1 MKAIIVEV
9 KGKYAAVLTDG
20 GVVSKIKNRN
30 YEIGQEI
37 VIKNNSNKLI
47 RMSVAAAAA
56 IMIFATPAWAYLA
69 PYSYVSIDV
78 NPSFEFLINR
88 FDRVLTV
95 KGFNDDGRELSKDI
109 NIDGLKNK
117 EIQSAVKSVLNEL
130 KSKGYIIEGE
140 EDSVIIATSSKSE
153 AKKDTLSEKIRTV
166 VNEKAAPEQT
176 EDTEVETIQTKE
188 SKKSENTGKLEVR
201 EESATQQKEAIE
213 EPEEL
218 TDDNNLKNLEKQEK
232 QEKQDNSEEQKKP
245 ERWEKPEEQKKPER
259 WEKPEKQKKPERWEK
274 PEEQKKPERW
284 EKPEEQKK
292 PEKREKTEKANKSDR
307 KKNDIEVI
315 EVTKREVDEAKK
327 KGVTPGKL
335 NLIEK
340 LQESANLAGHKI
352 KTDEWLDKSVQEIN
366 EKVKEYKEE
375 LKQKEIENKSNNK
388 KDTSDKW
395 NKNDNNNKKNKLDKW
410 DKNENNN
417 NSRNSNDWRVK

>member
-37 VIKNNSNKLI
+37 VIKNNSNRLI

-245 ERWEKPEEQKKPER
+245 ERWEKPEK
-259 WEKPEKQKKPERWEK
+259 
-274 PEEQKKPERW
+274 
-284 EKPEEQKK
+284 QKK

>member
-9 KGKYAAVLTDG
+9 KGKYAAVLTDDG
-20 GVVSKIKNRN
+20 IVSKIKNRN

-37 VIKNNSNKLI
+37 VIKNNSNRLI

-259 WEKPEKQKKPERWEK
+259 WEKPE
-274 PEEQKKPERW
+274 
-284 EKPEEQKK
+284 EQKK
-292 PEKREKTEKANKSDR
+292 PEKREKTEKTNKSDR

>member
-9 KGKYAAVLTDG
+9 KGKYAAVLTDDG
-20 GVVSKIKNRN
+20 IVSKIKNRN

-37 VIKNNSNKLI
+37 VIKNNSNRLI

-232 QEKQDNSEEQKKP
+232 QEKQDNSEEQK
-245 ERWEKPEEQKKPER
+245 
-259 WEKPEKQKKPERWEK
+259 
-274 PEEQKKPERW
+274 
-284 EKPEEQKK
+284 
-292 PEKREKTEKANKSDR
+292 
-307 KKNDIEVI
+307 
-315 EVTKREVDEAKK
+315 
-327 KGVTPGKL
+327 
-335 NLIEK
+335 
-340 LQESANLAGHKI
+340 
-352 KTDEWLDKSVQEIN
+352 
-366 EKVKEYKEE
+366 
-375 LKQKEIENKSNNK
+375 
-388 KDTSDKW
+388 
-395 NKNDNNNKKNKLDKW
+395 
-410 DKNENNN
+410 
-417 NSRNSNDWRVK
+417 

>member
-37 VIKNNSNKLI
+37 VIKNNSNRLI

-95 KGFNDDGRELSKDI
+95 RGFNDDGRELSKNID
-109 NIDGLKNK
+109 IDGLKNK

-218 TDDNNLKNLEKQEK
+218 TDDNNLKNPEKQEK
-232 QEKQDNSEEQKKP
+232 QEKQDNS
-245 ERWEKPEEQKKPER
+245 
-259 WEKPEKQKKPERWEK
+259 
-274 PEEQKKPERW
+274 EEQKKPERW

-395 NKNDNNNKKNKLDKW
+395 DKNEKNNKKNELDKW

-417 NSRNSNDWRVK
+417 NSRNSDDWRVK

>member
-9 KGKYAAVLTDG
+9 KGKYAAVLTDDG
-20 GVVSKIKNRN
+20 IVSKIKNRN

-37 VIKNNSNKLI
+37 VIKNNSNRLI

-213 EPEEL
+213 EPEEP
-218 TDDNNLKNLEKQEK
+218 TDDNNLKNSEKQERQEK

-245 ERWEKPEEQKKPER
+245 ERWEKPEEQKKPEG
-259 WEKPEKQKKPERWEK
+259 WEKPEKQEKPER
-274 PEEQKKPERW
+274 R

>member
-9 KGKYAAVLTDG
+9 KGKYAAVLTDDG
-20 GVVSKIKNRN
+20 IVSKIKNRN

-37 VIKNNSNKLI
+37 VIKNNSNRLI

-140 EDSVIIATSSKSE
+140 GDSVIIATSSKSE

-245 ERWEKPEEQKKPER
+245 ERWEKPEEQKKPE
-259 WEKPEKQKKPERWEK
+259 
-274 PEEQKKPERW
+274 
-284 EKPEEQKK
+284 
-292 PEKREKTEKANKSDR
+292 KREKTEKANKSDR

-366 EKVKEYKEE
+366 AKVKEYKEE
-375 LKQKEIENKSNNK
+375 LKQKEIENKNNNK

-395 NKNDNNNKKNKLDKW
+395 NRNENSNKKNELDKW

-417 NSRNSNDWRVK
+417 NSRNSNDWKVKWKH

>member
-140 EDSVIIATSSKSE
+140 GDSVIIATSSKSE
-153 AKKDTLSEKIRTV
+153 VKKDTLSEKIRTV

-245 ERWEKPEEQKKPER
+245 ERWEKPEEQKN
-259 WEKPEKQKKPERWEK
+259 
-274 PEEQKKPERW
+274 
-284 EKPEEQKK
+284 

>member
-9 KGKYAAVLTDG
+9 KGKYAAVLTDDG
-20 GVVSKIKNRN
+20 IVSKIKNRN

-37 VIKNNSNKLI
+37 VIKNNSNRLI

-245 ERWEKPEEQKKPER
+245 ERWEKPEEQKKPE
-259 WEKPEKQKKPERWEK
+259 
-274 PEEQKKPERW
+274 
-284 EKPEEQKK
+284 
-292 PEKREKTEKANKSDR
+292 KREKTEKANKSDR

-395 NKNDNNNKKNKLDKW
+395 NKNDNTNKKNKLDKW

-417 NSRNSNDWRVK
+417 NSRNSDDWRVK

>member
-9 KGKYAAVLTDG
+9 KGKYAAVLTDDG
-20 GVVSKIKNRN
+20 IVSKIKNRN

-37 VIKNNSNKLI
+37 VIKNNSNRLI

-245 ERWEKPEEQKKPER
+245 ERWEKPEEQKKPE
-259 WEKPEKQKKPERWEK
+259 
-274 PEEQKKPERW
+274 
-284 EKPEEQKK
+284 
-292 PEKREKTEKANKSDR
+292 KREKTEKANKSDR

>member
-9 KGKYAAVLTDG
+9 KGKYAAVLTDDG
-20 GVVSKIKNRN
+20 IVSKIKNRN

-37 VIKNNSNKLI
+37 VIKNNSNRLI

-259 WEKPEKQKKPERWEK
+259 WEKPE
-274 PEEQKKPERW
+274 
-284 EKPEEQKK
+284 EQKK

-315 EVTKREVDEAKK
+315 EVTKREVEEAKK

>member
-9 KGKYAAVLTDG
+9 KGKYAAVLTDDG
-20 GVVSKIKNRN
+20 IVSKIKNRN

-37 VIKNNSNKLI
+37 VIKNNSNRLI

-201 EESATQQKEAIE
+201 EESATQQKEEIE
-213 EPEEL
+213 EPEEP
-218 TDDNNLKNLEKQEK
+218 TDDNNLKNSEKQERQEK
-232 QEKQDNSEEQKKP
+232 QEKQDNS
-245 ERWEKPEEQKKPER
+245 
-259 WEKPEKQKKPERWEK
+259 
-274 PEEQKKPERW
+274 EEQKKPERW

-340 LQESANLAGHKI
+340 LQESAKLAGHKI

-366 EKVKEYKEE
+366 AKVKEYKEE
-375 LKQKEIENKSNNK
+375 LKQKEIENKNNNK

-395 NKNDNNNKKNKLDKW
+395 NKNDNKNKKNELDKW

>member
-37 VIKNNSNKLI
+37 VIKNNSNRLI

-140 EDSVIIATSSKSE
+140 GDSVIIATSSKSE

-232 QEKQDNSEEQKKP
+232 QEKQDNSEE
-245 ERWEKPEEQKKPER
+245 
-259 WEKPEKQKKPERWEK
+259 QKKPERWEK

>member
-9 KGKYAAVLTDG
+9 KGKYAAVLTDDG
-20 GVVSKIKNRN
+20 IVSKIKNRN

-245 ERWEKPEEQKKPER
+245 ERWEKPEEQKKPE
-259 WEKPEKQKKPERWEK
+259 
-274 PEEQKKPERW
+274 
-284 EKPEEQKK
+284 
-292 PEKREKTEKANKSDR
+292 KREKTEKTNKSDR

-395 NKNDNNNKKNKLDKW
+395 NKNDNNNKKNKLDK
-410 DKNENNN
+410 
-417 NSRNSNDWRVK
+417 

>member
-9 KGKYAAVLTDG
+9 KGKYAAVLTDDG
-20 GVVSKIKNRN
+20 IVSKIKNRN

-37 VIKNNSNKLI
+37 VIKNNSNRLI

-259 WEKPEKQKKPERWEK
+259 WEKPE
-274 PEEQKKPERW
+274 
-284 EKPEEQKK
+284 EQKK